1 VPAPA
6 RELSPDER
14 RARVLR
20 ARRRMLTAVVLITAA
35 GAATALLGVAPGWVI
50 IPPVLMLAGSLVLL
64 RDAAHSDAERAHR
77 LAAQAH
83 SSAEAD
89 GETDDAEREAAAAA
103 APASAEAP
111 GGEFGEATAQVI
123 DISARLADQLY
134 DQYADAAERA
144 VGD

>member
-1 VPAPA
+1 
-6 RELSPDER
+6 
-14 RARVLR
+14 
-20 ARRRMLTAVVLITAA
+20 MLTWVALITAA
-35 GAATALLGVAPGWVI
+35 AAATALVGVAPVWVI
-50 IPPVLMLAGSLVLL
+50 IPPILMLAGFLVLL
-64 RDAAHSDAERAHR
+64 REAAHSDAERAHR

-89 GETDDAEREAAAAA
+89 GETDGAAWEAAAAA
-103 APASAEAP
+103 ASADVP